1 MNPVWHRQSV
11 HNRQSAHNPG
21 LHNRQSSHDP
31 QSSHSRQSLQES
43 VKEEPDEASPQELEH
58 AARSIQSHWRLR
70 FRGDAINRGR
80 SIDFAYPD
88 TPFYTHT
95 LGLTY
100 AGAKKK
106 IEEREKSLGEQLF
119 LLVDDPDSSS
129 AAGWLSLFIIFV
141 TIVSIIGFVLETVQE
156 VYDLNPM
163 FWLLLEVIS
172 TLVFTVEYAAHVAT
186 CQFAGIS
193 TISFVLAPLSL
204 CDLMAVL
211 PFYVEL
217 ILNSTGVANTT
228 FLKAF
233 KVVRLIRVMRVF
245 KLGRYAA
252 GIKMMGQALWNSS
265 QAISI
270 LMFLMGV
277 GVVLFSSI
285 LFYMERL
292 SCPSQKDFGSAG
304 AAVYANECSMA
315 SNRGVSPTYGLCCT
329 LDGTPTDFPSI
340 VAACW
345 WAVVTMTAVGYGEVY
360 PKTIQGKCVGCMAM
374 ITGLLLIALPI
385 AIIGEKFRTVYE
397 INDKKEK
404 EHRVRQRMGGGPN
417 ETWTLIPG
425 SEVLER
431 LKALEFKDSD
441 ANAAIRVMIDC
452 FEEIWEKREAL
463 GRERKYALAQRGR
476 LYKGFGKLLT
486 SIECQ

>member
-1 MNPVWHRQSV
+1 MNPVRFRRNVDSRV
-11 HNRQSAHNPG
+11 EKEPTVSP
-21 LHNRQSSHDP
+21 HD
-31 QSSHSRQSLQES
+31 QAEL
-43 VKEEPDEASPQELEH
+43 DEASPEEVEQ
-58 AARSIQSHWRLR
+58 AARSIQNHWRLR
-70 FRGDAINRGR
+70 ARGDAFARGKT
-80 SIDFAYPD
+80 SSLQNAFAYPD

-106 IEEREKSLGEQLF
+106 TEEREKPLGEQLF
-119 LLVDDPDSSS
+119 LLLDDPDSSA
-129 AAGWLSLFIIFV
+129 AAGWLSLFIIAV
-141 TIVSIIGFVLETVQE
+141 TIISIFGFVLETVDE
-156 VYDLNPM
+156 VYDLNPE
-163 FWLLLEVIS
+163 FWMVLEVAC
-172 TLVFTVEYAAHVAT
+172 TLVFTVEYAAHLAT
-186 CQFAGIS
+186 CQFAGVS

-204 CDLMAVL
+204 CDLMAVA

-252 GIKMMGQALWNSS
+252 GIGMMGQALWNSS

-277 GVVLFSSI
+277 GVVLFSST

-292 SCPSQKDFGSAG
+292 SCPSKGSLSG
-304 AAVYANECSMA
+304 AEAVIYANECGRA
-315 SNRGVSPTYGLCCT
+315 SNRGVSPTHGLCCT
-329 LDGTPTDFPSI
+329 KDGAPNDFPSI

-345 WAVVTMTAVGYGEVY
+345 WAVVTMTSVGYGEVY
-360 PKTIQGKCVGCMAM
+360 PRTVQGKLVGCMAM

-404 EHRVRQRMGGGPN
+404 EIRVRQRMGGGPN

-441 ANAAIRVMIDC
+441 ADAAIRVMTDC

-476 LYKGFGKLLT
+476 LYKGFGKLIT
-486 SIECQ
+486 AIEVQ